1 MDVGYE
7 GGPVVVALREQE
19 IPDGVGD
26 TANPTVPVKP
36 DRAVIVMVEV
46 PVVPAVKVTVDGA
59 DETVKSE
66 TNTAIVR

>member
-7 GGPVVVALREQE
+7 GGPVVVALREQD

-26 TANPTVPVKP
+26 TDNPTLPEKP
-36 DRAVIVMVEV
+36 DRAVIWMLDV
-46 PVVPAVKVTVDGA
+46 PVVPAVKVTVDGV